1 MSATWLVLVVL
12 RGPDPCLPIAC
23 PDFGWSFLLGGAPGL
38 TVAQVVALVVGVTG
52 ACVLL
57 AFASV
62 HDHRGLLASVL
73 VVAAIPLFL
82 SVASSSSA
90 RGTWFDAEAHPQDGR
105 QGRSSVDVEEGC
117 AASILVVDLAPGAP
131 RTPGGRD
138 RWYSRDLLPE
148 FPSGQPDL
156 HATLPNDALDSGFRR
171 GHWHPWFSPGRAFL
185 TNGDVTEAWPL
196 VPHLGCDAVA
206 WIWWP

>member
-1 MSATWLVLVVL
+1 
-12 RGPDPCLPIAC
+12 
-23 PDFGWSFLLGGAPGL
+23 
-38 TVAQVVALVVGVTG
+38 
-52 ACVLL
+52 
-57 AFASV
+57 
-62 HDHRGLLASVL
+62 
-73 VVAAIPLFL
+73 
-82 SVASSSSA
+82 
-90 RGTWFDAEAHPQDGR
+90 
-105 QGRSSVDVEEGC
+105 VDVEEGC
-117 AASILVVDLAPGAP
+117 AASILVVDLVPGAP

-171 GHWHPWFSPGRAFL
+171 GDWHLWFSPGRAFL